1 MAAPLYPVRLPCRA
15 LLLSALSAA
24 TGVATAQQ
32 HPPSGD
38 ELRSMYCIEVI
49 RAQIDLQRHSISA
62 SDTAA
67 ASAITPALRQ
77 QWIDTSAE
85 LLQGLAKLEAV
96 RYKLQAY
103 MLPRIP
109 ALDPSALATALRQ
122 GAADFQESKAVAAM
136 DQQPSMCSAACGDKT
151 PLSRVS
157 ACASP
162 TWLPP

>member
-1 MAAPLYPVRLPCRA
+1 MPLCPARLPCGA

-49 RAQIDLQRHSISA
+49 RAQIDLQHHSISA

-109 ALDPSALATALRQ
+109 ALDSSALAAAVRQ
-122 GAADFQESKAVAAM
+122 GEADFQESRAVAAM
-136 DQQPSMCSAACGDKT
+136 NQQPSMCSTSCGDKT

-157 ACASP
+157 VCASP

>member
-1 MAAPLYPVRLPCRA
+1 MGNPGPWPLPLCPARLRCGA

-24 TGVATAQQ
+24 TGVPPAKQ

-49 RAQIDLQRHSISA
+49 RAQIDLQHHSISA

-67 ASAITPALRQ
+67 ASPITPALRQ

-96 RYKLQAY
+96 RKQVPTY
-103 MLPRIP
+103 MLPRSP
-109 ALDPSALATALRQ
+109 ALDESAHGTR
-122 GAADFQESKAVAAM
+122 
-136 DQQPSMCSAACGDKT
+136 
-151 PLSRVS
+151 SRHRE
-157 ACASP
+157 
-162 TWLPP
+162 